1 MRTQINCFNAVYMVF
16 AEEEDIFQSRNH
28 VKILQVLQSV
38 MVPLK
43 CTQVLKVFAVKM
55 SSLHNGGPYAHRG

>member
-1 MRTQINCFNAVYMVF
+1 MVF

-28 VKILQVLQSV
+28 VKILQVLQPV

-43 CTQVLKVFAVKM
+43 CTQVLKVCENVQSPQWWAVRAQGLSGKE
-55 SSLHNGGPYAHRG
+55 SEVL